1 MSQCLTTES
10 VRMVPRAWRA
20 HGGPSSRRCKA
31 TSRERQG
38 SYWERSKR
46 LRGGHFRR
54 DFPPPTE
61 GLIDGHESSGGAC
74 FTVSELI
81 LGFQEGAFG
90 VLKAG
95 PRRGLD
101 RIRGQACLRL
111 IGEASG
117 HRQWR
122 RFVIR
127 PDQH

>member
-1 MSQCLTTES
+1 
-10 VRMVPRAWRA
+10 
-20 HGGPSSRRCKA
+20 PSSRRCKA

-46 LRGGHFRR
+46 LRVGHFRR

-90 VLKAG
+90 DLKTA

-101 RIRGQACLRL
+101 RLRGQAGLRL

-117 HRQWR
+117 RLEWR
-122 RFVIR
+122 CFVIR
-127 PDQH
+127 LDQHAAGEEQ